1 MLSHVV
7 NAFSED
13 VFSVWGILNLTFTQV
28 SLAILNPLYKVPRAT
43 NTEYECTLLN
53 TTLSV
58 VLLLS
63 AEWLVYSMML
73 NYFRH

>member
-7 NAFSED
+7 NVFSED

-43 NTEYECTLLN
+43 NTQYECTLQDSLCCAS
-53 TTLSV
+53 T
-58 VLLLS
+58 
-63 AEWLVYSMML
+63 EWLVYSMML

>member
-1 MLSHVV
+1 MLPHVV
-7 NAFSED
+7 NAFPED

-43 NTEYECTLLN
+43 NTEYECTLLY

>member
-28 SLAILNPLYKVPRAT
+28 SHAILIYLYKVPRAK
-43 NTEYECTLLN
+43 NIHCKCTLQDCICCGS
-53 TTLSV
+53 T
-58 VLLLS
+58 
-63 AEWLVYSMML
+63 EWLVYSMMQ
-73 NYFRH
+73 H